1 MKSLSDPSTMRSPA
15 ANLGLNSSAIMCLE
29 FLNQV
34 QADRENLVAILALD
48 ENFRRAGVTS
58 RPKEGPVTVRLARE
72 AVRLT
77 VLDESAE
84 L

>member
-1 MKSLSDPSTMRSPA
+1 M
-15 ANLGLNSSAIMCLE
+15 GLNSSAIMCLE

-48 ENFRRAGVTS
+48 ENFRRAGATS
-58 RPKEGPVTVRLARE
+58 RPKEGPVAVGPSRLALVRLA
-72 AVRLT
+72 

-84 L
+84 F